1 MLQITNKDLSTQEA
15 TILVV
20 IDPQVAAPESLISG
34 IKTNTKAVLL
44 DPNQD
49 HITQITTL
57 LAQGNYT
64 TLHLISHGS
73 PGCLHLG
80 ETKLTT
86 ENLSQYNQQLLEW
99 GIREIL
105 VYGCNVAAAPELLR
119 QLHYL
124 TGATIAASTKEVGKG
139 NWNLEWQIGEITA
152 DSAFTT
158 ELQQEYQGVFVEFTE
173 TTFAAGT
180 GTDAVAIGDL
190 DGDGNVDLVAANYD
204 SDNIS
209 VLLGDGSGG
218 FTETTFGVGNAPN
231 DVAIGDLDGDGNVD
245 DIAVVNYF
253 DSNISVLLGD
263 GSGGFTETTFG
274 GVGFVSKLAVGDFND
289 DGTDDIAAVNFNNVQ
304 VLLSDGSGSFTG
316 PTAFAAGSGPTSV
329 AVGDFN
335 DDNDLDL
342 AVSNQNSADVS
353 IFLGDGSGS
362 FAAPTSVS
370 VGTGEEDLL
379 QATSVEVGD
388 LDNDGEIDD
397 LVVSRRLQGDVAVFL
412 GDNSGGFSTI
422 TTFAAGASF
431 SLAIGDVDG
440 DNNADIVTANHL
452 DANVSVLLGDGSGS
466 FATQE
471 TFSVGNNPRSVA
483 IGDLDGDGDSRDL
496 ATANR
501 DDNNVSVLIEC
512 FLTGTHILTE
522 QGEVAVENLQIGDQ
536 VQTAEGQTETIK
548 WIGKQT
554 IETHQVKN
562 PLRGYPVLI
571 KAGALGNNLPHQDLY
586 VSPDHA
592 MFIDGLLINAGALVN
607 DISIIKTE
615 PNETFTYYHVELEN
629 HALLVAEGTAAESYL
644 PQKENR
650 EQYDNFA
657 EYQDLYPNG
666 SNLMLWPM
674 NYPRISSCNK
684 VPRFVNKKLLKI
696 AHQLFAQDIKLRA

>member
-20 IDPQVAAPESLISG
+20 IDPQVAAPESLVSG

-49 HITQITTL
+49 RITQITTL

-139 NWNLEWQIGEITA
+139 NWTLEWQIGEIK
-152 DSAFTT
+152 SELAFNS
-158 ELQQEYQGVFVEFTE
+158 QIRQEYPG
-173 TTFAAGT
+173 TFAFEPQVTVPVGN
-180 GTDAVAIGDL
+180 GPQGVAIGDFNG
-190 DGDGNVDLVAANYD
+190 DGDSDDIVVSNYYGG
-204 SDNIS
+204 NIS
-209 VLLGDGSGG
+209 VLLADGSGG
-218 FTETTFGVGNAPN
+218 FTSTTLPSSG
-231 DVAIGDLDGDGNVD
+231 
-245 DIAVVNYF
+245 F
-253 DSNISVLLGD
+253 D
-263 GSGGFTETTFG
+263 F
-274 GVGFVSKLAVGDFND
+274 AVGDFNE
-289 DGTDDIAAVNFNNVQ
+289 DGTDDFAVVDFGDVS
-304 VLLSDGSGSFTG
+304 VFLSDGSGSFTG
-316 PTAFAAGSGPTSV
+316 PTNFTAGAGPVSV

-335 DDNDLDL
+335 NDDNLDL
-342 AVSNQNSADVS
+342 AVSNQNTRDVS
-353 IFLGDGSGS
+353 TFLGDGSGGFTAS
-362 FAAPTSVS
+362 TTVA
-370 VGTGEEDLL
+370 VGS
-379 QATSVEVGD
+379 QATFVAVGD
-388 LDNDGEIDD
+388 LDGDGEVDD
-397 LVVSRRLQGDVAVFL
+397 IVVARRLAGSVSVFL
-412 GDNSGGFSTI
+412 GDNSGGFSARTD
-422 TTFAAGASF
+422 F
-431 SLAIGDVDG
+431 STGIGPTG
-440 DNNADIVTANHL
+440 
-452 DANVSVLLGDGSGS
+452 
-466 FATQE
+466 
-471 TFSVGNNPRSVA
+471 VA
-483 IGDLDGDGDSRDL
+483 IGDLDGDGAADDIAVSAYYDDSVSVLLNDGSGGFLAQTTFAAGDNTRKIVIGDFDADGAADDIAAINRNDDNVSVLLNDGSGSFEAQTTFAVGDNPYSLAVGDLDGDGVADDL
-496 ATANR
+496 AVSNQN
-501 DDNNVSVLIEC
+501 DNTVSVLIEC

-536 VQTAEGQTETIK
+536 VQTAEGQPETIK

-629 HALLVAEGTAAESYL
+629 HALLIAEGTAAESYL

-650 EQYDNFA
+650 EQYNNFA
-657 EYQDLYPNG
+657 EYQELYPNG

-674 NYPRISSCNK
+674 DYPRISSCNK
-684 VPRFVNKKLLKI
+684 VPRFVSQKLMAI
-696 AHQLFAQDIKLRA
+696 AKNIVNQDLELTA